1 MLIKVCKGDARV
13 RSKFRLKFF
22 ATVSNRGQ
30 IFIPKVLQ
38 GYFGIRKR
46 DKVTFIL
53 QDDGNVIF
61 RKKSEREKE

>member
-1 MLIKVCKGDARV
+1 V
-13 RSKFRLKFF
+13 RGKFRLKFL

-46 DKVTFIL
+46 DKVTFVL
-53 QDDGNVIF
+53 QNDGNVVF
-61 RKKSEREKE
+61 RKTTEGEKNG

>member
-1 MLIKVCKGDARV
+1 MRG
-13 RSKFRLKFF
+13 KFKLKFF

-38 GYFGIRKR
+38 GYFGIRR
-46 DKVTFIL
+46 SDKVTFVL

-61 RKKSEREKE
+61 RKKSDREKGVKNVQKAV

>member
-1 MLIKVCKGDARV
+1 MRG
-13 RSKFRLKFF
+13 KFRLKFL

-46 DKVTFIL
+46 DKVTFVL
-53 QDDGNVIF
+53 QNDGNVVF
-61 RKKSEREKE
+61 RKTTEGEKNG

>member
-1 MLIKVCKGDARV
+1 MKRV
-13 RSKFRLKFF
+13 SGKFRLKFF

-46 DKVTFIL
+46 DKVIFIL
-53 QDDGNVIF
+53 QDDGNVVF
-61 RKKSEREKE
+61 KKKSEKEKE